1 MKTGY
6 VEGTAI
12 SLIFVI
18 AGLAYFEFIVSTGC
32 LLTLAAQV

>member
-1 MKTGY
+1 MTRFF
-6 VEGTAI
+6 EGTAI

-18 AGLAYFEFIVSTGC
+18 AGLAYFEFVVSTGC